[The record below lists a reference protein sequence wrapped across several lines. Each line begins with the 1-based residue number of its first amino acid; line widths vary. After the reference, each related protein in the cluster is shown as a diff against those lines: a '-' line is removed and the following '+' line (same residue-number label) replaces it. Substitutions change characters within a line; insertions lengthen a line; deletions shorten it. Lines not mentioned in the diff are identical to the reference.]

1 MGIFLFQ
8 YRIPKRY
15 GIKQIFFRISLRT
28 RENKQALRQARK
40 LAVIM
45 EEILQEYYNDPDQLK
60 IALREAK
67 RTFQDPEHLK
77 LALDLHR
84 KNIDIN
90 SEVMPNWYEAER
102 ALGSVY
108 QDNDPAPVDILIN
121 KTERYFKK
129 VEELINKADLSGS
142 HLKEIKQVIQEQP
155 TAHIT
160 SIPLFEAFEELVTLK
175 KI

>member
-1 MGIFLFQ
+1 MNSKRPSYITQNRLGIFLFQ

-84 KNIDIN
+84 KNIVIN

-108 QDNDPAPVDILIN
+108 QDNLDININSTRLISN
-121 KTERYFKK
+121 QRGYPNEKISDFK
-129 VEELINKADLSGS
+129 EN
-142 HLKEIKQVIQEQP
+142 LKI
-155 TAHIT
+155 
-160 SIPLFEAFEELVTLK
+160 LL
-175 KI
+175 